1 VSGHTPEFT
10 GAASDKQAIQA
21 SIAVAA
27 PLAASAKFLS
37 SLSGRILFDTK
48 TQR

>member
-21 SIAVAA
+21 STAVAA
-27 PLAASAKFLS
+27 LVASAKFLS
-37 SLSGRILFDTK
+37 SLSGLILFDTK
-48 TQR
+48 IQR